1 MLWCPSK
8 KYIYYTLLFIG
19 FTFKSYGQYTE
30 VINTNRPGVTIG
42 AFGVS
47 KSVFQIEYG
56 FQGISST
63 HSVKNYKANS
73 NQYELDIRK
82 GVLKDNLELFINARF
97 TESDSTINRLST
109 SYRRQVSDLSELR
122 IGLKYLLWDPYKR
135 TNLGERNIYSW
146 RANKVIRLRNFIP
159 SIALWAS
166 TSFNIEGNAFMNYPS
181 VSKFSPAAGIITQS
195 QLNDYWT
202 WTNNVFVFNLLD
214 KPAFYYDFRSSII
227 KGFKNSRWS
236 IFIEQ
241 NTIYG
246 DQYADLILRS
256 GVAYLSYENL
266 QFDLYA
272 GYNVKSTPRL
282 LSVGFGGSFRI
293 DRSDQKRLKTR
304 Y

>member
-1 MLWCPSK
+1 MLWCHSK
-8 KYIYYTLLFIG
+8 KYIYLILLFIC
-19 FTFKSYGQYTE
+19 FTFTSYGQYTE
-30 VINTNRPGVTIG
+30 VINSNRPGVTIG

-47 KSVFQIEYG
+47 KSILQIEYG

-82 GVLKDNLELFINARF
+82 GVLNDNLELFVNARF
-97 TESDSTINRLST
+97 TQSDSTVNKLTT
-109 SYRRQVSDLSELR
+109 SYRRQVNDLSQLR
-122 IGLKYLLWDPYKR
+122 IGLKYLLWDPYKG

-166 TSFNIEGNAFMNYPS
+166 TSFNLKDNAFMNNPM

-202 WTNNVFVFNLLD
+202 WTNNAFVFNLLD
-214 KPAFYYDFRSSII
+214 KPAFYYDIRSSVI

-241 NTIYG
+241 NAIYG

-282 LSVGFGGSFRI
+282 LSLGFGGSFRI
-293 DRSDQKRLKTR
+293 DKSDQKRLKTR

>member
-1 MLWCPSK
+1 MLWCHSK
-8 KYIYYTLLFIG
+8 KYIYLILLFIC
-19 FTFKSYGQYTE
+19 FTFTSYGQYTE
-30 VINTNRPGVTIG
+30 VINSNRPGVTIG

-47 KSVFQIEYG
+47 KSILQIEYG

-82 GVLKDNLELFINARF
+82 GVLNDNLELFVNARF
-97 TESDSTINRLST
+97 TQSDSTVNKLTT
-109 SYRRQVSDLSELR
+109 SYRRQVNDLSQLR
-122 IGLKYLLWDPYKR
+122 IGLKYLLWDPYKG

-166 TSFNIEGNAFMNYPS
+166 TSFNLKDNAFMNDPM

-202 WTNNVFVFNLLD
+202 WTNNAFVFNLLD
-214 KPAFYYDFRSSII
+214 KPAFYYDIRSSVI

-241 NTIYG
+241 NAIYG

-282 LSVGFGGSFRI
+282 LSLGFGGSFRI
-293 DRSDQKRLKTR
+293 DKSDQKRLKTR

>member
-1 MLWCPSK
+1 MLWYPSK
-8 KYIYYTLLFIG
+8 KFNHFILLFIG
-19 FTFKSYGQYTE
+19 FVFTSYAQYTE

-47 KSVFQIEYG
+47 KSVFQMEYG
-56 FQGISST
+56 FQGIWST
-63 HSVKNYKANS
+63 HRVKNYKANS

-97 TESDSTINRLST
+97 TQSDSTINRLT
-109 SYRRQVSDLSELR
+109 NSYRRQVSDLSELR

-166 TSFNIEGNAFMNYPS
+166 TSFNMEGNAFMSNPR

-214 KPAFYYDFRSSII
+214 KPALYYDFRSSII

-293 DRSDQKRLKTR
+293 DKSDQKRLKTR

>member
-1 MLWCPSK
+1 MLWHPSK
-8 KYIYYTLLFIG
+8 KCYILILLLVSFV
-19 FTFKSYGQYTE
+19 FKSYGQYTE

-56 FQGISST
+56 FQGTSSK
-63 HSVKNYKANS
+63 HSVKNYTANS

-82 GVLKDNLELFINARF
+82 GVLKDNLELFVNVRF
-97 TESDSTINRLST
+97 TQSDSTINKFSK
-109 SYRRQVSDLSELR
+109 SYNRQVSDLSELR
-122 IGLKYLLWDPYKR
+122 IGLKYLLWDPYKK

-146 RANKVIRLRNFIP
+146 RANKVIRLQNFIP

-166 TSFNIEGNAFMNYPS
+166 TSFNLEDNSFMNNPM

-202 WTNNVFVFNLLD
+202 LTNNVFVFNLLD

-246 DQYADLILRS
+246 DQYADLIIRS
-256 GVAYLSYENL
+256 GIAYLSYENL

-293 DRSDQKRLKTR
+293 DKSDQKRSKTR

>member
-1 MLWCPSK
+1 MLWCHSK
-8 KYIYYTLLFIG
+8 KYIYIILLFIC
-19 FTFKSYGQYTE
+19 FTFTSYGQYTE
-30 VINTNRPGVTIG
+30 VINSNRPGVTIG

-47 KSVFQIEYG
+47 KSILQIEYG

-82 GVLKDNLELFINARF
+82 GVLNDNLELFVNARF
-97 TESDSTINRLST
+97 TQSDSTVNKLTT
-109 SYRRQVSDLSELR
+109 SYRRQVNDLSQLR
-122 IGLKYLLWDPYKR
+122 IGLKYLLWDPYKG

-166 TSFNIEGNAFMNYPS
+166 TSFNLKDNAFMNNPM

-202 WTNNVFVFNLLD
+202 WTNNAFVFNLLD
-214 KPAFYYDFRSSII
+214 KPAFYYDIRSSVI

-241 NTIYG
+241 NAIYG

-282 LSVGFGGSFRI
+282 LSLGFGGSFRI
-293 DRSDQKRLKTR
+293 DKSDQKRLKTR